1 MVKQHLEVENA
12 AIKLG
17 FNTFPLTVLYG
28 KAKYFFH
35 TGRYSRSPLDKVLD
49 IFPELSGGASRKI
62 IDIARIIFWT
72 LERDYKLKPGKLK
85 NINKPSEKPRFFF
98 GYGIEKKVH
107 KYYILAPTEKLY
119 IELNNK
125 TGTMKK
131 QGFQLK
137 IYSSEEEHKYNIAEY
152 INEAYGGILNHVDN
166 WEHIEE
172 YFNVSSEECIRNW
185 NSILEKSDQ
194 ADISLTKEQIS
205 KLRLSGWWN
214 S

>member
-1 MVKQHLEVENA
+1 MVKKHLEVENA
-12 AIKLG
+12 AVKLG
-17 FNTFPLTVLYG
+17 FMNFPLTVLYG
-28 KAKYFFH
+28 KLKSWRPF
-35 TGRYSRSPLDKVLD
+35 RSSLDKTLD
-49 IFPELSGGASRKI
+49 FFQVIGGYKSGFITDTARLIIWMLELM
-62 IDIARIIFWT
+62 
-72 LERDYKLKPGKLK
+72 YQLKPEKLK

-98 GYGIEKKVH
+98 GYGVEKKVH
-107 KYYILAPTEKLY
+107 KYYYLAPTEKLY

-137 IYSSEEEHKYNIAEY
+137 IYSLEEEHKYKIAKMIDEL
-152 INEAYGGILNHVDN
+152 YGGILNHVDN

-185 NSILEKSDQ
+185 NSILEKSEQ
-194 ADISLTKEQIS
+194 TDISFTKEQIS

>member
-1 MVKQHLEVENA
+1 MN
-12 AIKLG
+12 
-17 FNTFPLTVLYG
+17 FPLTVLYG
-28 KAKYFFH
+28 KCKSWSPRTLGFDKTLSVLSSGFFQSTSGSITDTARLIIWMLEIKYQ
-35 TGRYSRSPLDKVLD
+35 
-49 IFPELSGGASRKI
+49 
-62 IDIARIIFWT
+62 
-72 LERDYKLKPGKLK
+72 LKPEKLK

-98 GYGIEKKVH
+98 GYGFEKKLH

-137 IYSSEEEHKYNIAEY
+137 IYSSEEEHKYNIAKW
-152 INEAYGGILNHVDN
+152 INEFYGGILNHVDN

>member
-1 MVKQHLEVENA
+1 MVKKHLEVENA

-17 FNTFPLTVLYG
+17 FMNFPLTVLYG
-28 KAKYFFH
+28 KCKSW
-35 TGRYSRSPLDKVLD
+35 RPRRSGLDKTLD
-49 IFPELSGGASRKI
+49 FFWVFGSSSGFITDTARLIIWMLELK
-62 IDIARIIFWT
+62 
-72 LERDYKLKPGKLK
+72 YQLKPEKLK

-98 GYGIEKKVH
+98 GYGFEKKVH
-107 KYYILAPTEKLY
+107 KYYYLAPTEKLY

-137 IYSSEEEHKYNIAEY
+137 IYSSEEEHKYNIAKL
-152 INEAYGGILNHVDN
+152 INECYGGILNHVNN

-172 YFNVSSEECIRNW
+172 YFNVSSEKCIRNW
-185 NSILEKSDQ
+185 NSILEKSEQ
-194 ADISLTKEQIS
+194 TDISLTKEQIS